1 MDYKVFVFSDEV
13 LKGRLKFDYELFNQ
27 ICLYNLVNITYF
39 QVDKYD
45 EKKDFIQTDEN
56 LIVFCENKNLDNL
69 VIENINK
76 LGSKKTFIDEQ
87 IVIFDRAGRKVV
99 FVPLE
104 CDFNLLDKVFVK
116 DNNKKYSE
124 FHIFGLS
131 KETILEKL
139 NKLNDEIVNFNY
151 KISYDNLLCDIV
163 VSYDWQDSLLDD
175 NMVKIASEFKQNA
188 YSENK
193 MRLPEIVVRLLKL
206 KEKNLAICEN
216 VTQGLIAGS
225 LLKYDDDFTAIKS
238 VKYEKFDFT
247 NNDVLYDKTLK
258 FLKDA
263 QSDVAVVTNGKYIDG
278 IMDFTFAIA
287 DKKEVHIFKNTFKAG
302 EKSCKQMAKNAL
314 LFHLT
319 KKLRQND

>member
-45 EKKDFIQTDEN
+45 EKKDFVQTDEN

-188 YSENK
+188 YSEN
-193 MRLPEIVVRLLKL
+193 
-206 KEKNLAICEN
+206 
-216 VTQGLIAGS
+216 
-225 LLKYDDDFTAIKS
+225 
-238 VKYEKFDFT
+238 
-247 NNDVLYDKTLK
+247 
-258 FLKDA
+258 
-263 QSDVAVVTNGKYIDG
+263 
-278 IMDFTFAIA
+278 
-287 DKKEVHIFKNTFKAG
+287 
-302 EKSCKQMAKNAL
+302 
-314 LFHLT
+314 
-319 KKLRQND
+319 